1 MCVDVRVQGQVK
13 GSECEYM
20 SVIVSESMQ
29 VCTGECEGQCV
40 CHQHVNVRGWVC
52 MCVSVCVCVSVSMS
66 VCECV
71 GRPRPPASPGEPGLE
86 LPGPG
91 RQLWAHL
98 PSSGVLAQDPH
109 SRPPR
114 PQALGIFPLVLDIHS
129 IPAPNPDT
137 EAQWGHGTH
146 RRGKL
151 RGGDVERPGWVTC
164 AGNVGG
170 RCCQEDGCE
179 HSVFGHC
186 VG

>member
-91 RQLWAHL
+91 CQLWAHL

-109 SRPPR
+109 SRPP
-114 PQALGIFPLVLDIHS
+114 PPPSTWNISFG
-129 IPAPNPDT
+129 
-137 EAQWGHGTH
+137 
-146 RRGKL
+146 
-151 RGGDVERPGWVTC
+151 
-164 AGNVGG
+164 
-170 RCCQEDGCE
+170 
-179 HSVFGHC
+179 FGHSFHSC
-186 VG
+186 TKS